1 MLPYLGCMLTN
12 QLTFNPLNL
21 KHVIRLFIGLL
32 LFSTMSLA
40 QSVTVSSPSNGA
52 TTSSPVHFVGS
63 ADGGGFPATA
73 IRIYVDNQSV
83 YNTNSASL
91 DTLVPMA
98 AGNHFVVVQA
108 WNSTGQVFKNSMNI
122 TVSGTTT
129 PGAAGVSVSSPADGS
144 NVGSPVQ
151 FAASAT
157 PNSGRVIMAMRL
169 YVDSNSAYAVNASSL
184 STSLGLANGG
194 HFIVI
199 QAWDNTGAVYK
210 KALNINVG
218 SNPNPSPTPNPTP
231 APTPPPN
238 SPYQANLNAT
248 GQWISAN
255 SIAPDGAILYGSSK
269 INPYFSNLAAI
280 GMTKNPANY
289 QQVQNWMQWYIN
301 HLNWP
306 DKWGVYGTTYDYD
319 YNNGAETSLNDA
331 DSTDSYAATFLSV
344 AWAYY
349 STGDPNA
356 QSFVKTLAY
365 QLDAIGQVIV
375 LTQNSDGL
383 TWAKPDYQIKYLMD
397 NCEAYRG
404 LRDLAQLFGSAF
416 NDAGKQQYYNAKAD
430 LMLQGINGMWMNGAW
445 AVYKD
450 GIDRLIGPNMG
461 TWYPDASSQMFPVMQ
476 DVISPSDPRSK
487 QVYNQLLSAWP
498 GWANLSFN
506 SQDPFPWV
514 MIADA
519 AAVMGDTGRVN
530 TYISNIQNQYV
541 NNGFPWP
548 FYSMEAGWFM
558 RLNAYMLGR
567 RPN

>member
-1 MLPYLGCMLTN
+1 MFKKQTN
-12 QLTFNPLNL
+12 FKPFNL
-21 KHVIRLFIGLL
+21 KNVVRVFTGLL
-32 LFSTMSLA
+32 LFSTISFA
-40 QSVTVSSPSNGA
+40 QSVSVSSPSNGA
-52 TTSSPVHFVGS
+52 TVSSPVHFVGS
-63 ADGGGFPATA
+63 ADGGSFPATA
-73 IRIYVDNQSV
+73 VRVYVDGQSM
-83 YNTNSASL
+83 YTTNSASV
-91 DTLVPMA
+91 DTFVPIS

-108 WNSTGQVFKNSMNI
+108 WNSAGQVFKSPMNLI
-122 TVSGTTT
+122 VSNAT
-129 PGAAGVSVSSPADGS
+129 PTPTPTSGGAGVSVSSPANGAS
-144 NVGSPVQ
+144 TGSPVQ
-151 FAASAT
+151 FVASAT
-157 PNSGRVIMAMRL
+157 PNSGHVIMAMRI
-169 YVDSNSAYAVNASSL
+169 YVDSNSAFAVNASSL
-184 STSLGLANGG
+184 NTSLGLASGG
-194 HFIVI
+194 HSVVI
-199 QAWDNTGAVYK
+199 QAWDNTGTVYK
-210 KALNINVG
+210 KALSINVG
-218 SNPNPSPTPNPTP
+218 PNPNPTP
-231 APTPPPN
+231 SPQPTPPPN
-238 SPYQANLNAT
+238 SPYQANINAT

-255 SIAPDGAILYGSSK
+255 SIAPDGAILFGSSK

-280 GMTKNPANY
+280 GMTKSPGNY
-289 QQVQNWMQWYIN
+289 QQVQNWMQWYVN

-344 AWAYY
+344 AWAFY
-349 STGDPNA
+349 STGDANA
-356 QSFVKTLAY
+356 QSYVKTLGY

-375 LTQNSDGL
+375 QTQNSDGL

-404 LRDLAQLFGSAF
+404 LRDLALVFGNAF
-416 NDAGKQQYYNAKAD
+416 NDAGKQQYYDAKAD
-430 LMLQGINGMWMNGAW
+430 LMLQGIQGMWMNGSW

-450 GIDRLIGPNMG
+450 GIDRLIGPSLG

-476 DVISPSDPRSK
+476 GVIPPSDPRSK
-487 QVYNQLLSAWP
+487 QVYDQLLSAWP
-498 GWANLSFN
+498 GWATLSFN

-530 TYISNIQNQYV
+530 TYINTIQNQYV
-541 NNGFPWP
+541 KNGFPWP

>member
-1 MLPYLGCMLTN
+1 MFKN
-12 QLTFNPLNL
+12 QSIFNPLNL
-21 KHVIRLFIGLL
+21 KNVVRLFIGLF
-32 LFSTMSLA
+32 LFSTLSLA
-40 QSVTVSSPSNGA
+40 QSVSVSSPSNGA
-52 TTSSPVHFVGS
+52 TISSPVHFVGS
-63 ADGGGFPATA
+63 ANGGSFPATA

-108 WNSTGQVFKNSMNI
+108 WNSSGQVFKNPMNI
-122 TVSGTTT
+122 TVSGVT
-129 PGAAGVSVSSPADGS
+129 PTGTPGVSVSSPADGS

-151 FAASAT
+151 FMASAT
-157 PNSGRVIMAMRL
+157 PSQGRVIAAMRI
-169 YVDSNSAYAVNASSL
+169 YADSQSAFTVNASSL
-184 STSLGLANGG
+184 NTSLSLANGG

-210 KALNINVG
+210 KVLNINVG
-218 SNPNPSPTPNPTP
+218 SNPNPNPSPTPVPSPTP
-231 APTPPPN
+231 APN

-255 SIAPDGAILYGSSK
+255 SLAPDGAILFGSSK

-280 GMTKNPANY
+280 GMTRNPANY
-289 QQVQNWMQWYIN
+289 SQVQSWMQWYIN

-306 DKWGVYGTTYDYD
+306 DKWGLYGTTYDYD

-331 DSTDSYAATFLSV
+331 DSTDSYAATFLSL

-349 STGDPNA
+349 STGDANA
-356 QSFVKTLAY
+356 QSYVKTLAY
-365 QLDAIGQVIV
+365 QLDAIGAV
-375 LTQNSDGL
+375 LVQTQNPDGL

-404 LRDLAQLFGSAF
+404 LRDLASLFGTAF
-416 NDAGKQQYYNAKAD
+416 NDATKQQFYNAKAD
-430 LMLQGINGMWMNGAW
+430 LMLQGIQGLWMNGTW

-450 GIDRLIGPNMG
+450 GIDRLIGPSWG
-461 TWYPDASSQMFPVMQ
+461 TWYPDATSQMFPVMQ
-476 DVISPSDPRSK
+476 DVISPSDPRSQ
-487 QVYNQLLSAWP
+487 QVYNQLLNAWP

-519 AAVMGDTGRVN
+519 AAAMGDTGRVN
-530 TYISNIQNQYV
+530 TYINNIQNQYV

-558 RLNAYMLGR
+558 RLNAYMMGR

>member
-1 MLPYLGCMLTN
+1 MFKKQTN
-12 QLTFNPLNL
+12 FKSLSLMNVVAVFT
-21 KHVIRLFIGLL
+21 GLL
-32 LFSTMSLA
+32 LFSTISFA
-40 QSVTVSSPSNGA
+40 QSISVSSPSDGA
-52 TTSSPVHFVGS
+52 TVSSPVHFVGS
-63 ADGGGFPATA
+63 ANGGSFPATA
-73 IRIYVDNQSV
+73 VRVYVDNQSM
-83 YNTNSASL
+83 YTTNSANL
-91 DTLVPMA
+91 DTLVAIP
-98 AGNHFVVVQA
+98 AGNHFVVVQG
-108 WNSTGQVFKNSMNI
+108 WNSAGQVFKSSMNLN
-122 TVSGTTT
+122 VSNAT
-129 PGAAGVSVSSPADGS
+129 PPPSPGGAGVSVASPANGAT
-144 NVGSPVQ
+144 VGSPAQ
-151 FAASAT
+151 FVASAT
-157 PNSGRVIMAMRL
+157 PNSGRVITAMRI
-169 YVDSNSAYAVNASSL
+169 YVDANSAFTVNASSL
-184 STSLGLANGG
+184 NTSLGLAAGS
-194 HFIVI
+194 HSVVV
-199 QAWDNTGAVYK
+199 QAWDNTGTVYK
-210 KALNINVG
+210 QALSVNV
-218 SNPNPSPTPNPTP
+218 SNS
-231 APTPPPN
+231 APPPN
-238 SPYQANLNAT
+238 SPYQANINAT

-255 SIAPDGAILYGSSK
+255 SIAPDGAILFGSSK

-280 GMTKNPANY
+280 GMTRNPANY

-306 DKWGVYGTTYDYD
+306 DKWGLLGTMYDYD
-319 YNNGAETSLNDA
+319 YNNGAETSLNNA

-349 STGDPNA
+349 STGDANA
-356 QSFVKTLAY
+356 QAYVKTLAY
-365 QLDAIGQVIV
+365 QLDAIGGVIV
-375 LTQNSDGL
+375 QTQQADGL

-404 LRDLAQLFGSAF
+404 LRDLALLFGNAF

-430 LMLQGINGMWMNGAW
+430 LMLQGIQGMWMNGTW

-487 QVYNQLLSAWP
+487 QVYDQLLNAWP

-519 AAVMGDTGRVN
+519 AAVMGDTGRVG
-530 TYISNIQNQYV
+530 TYINAIQNQYV
-541 NNGFPWP
+541 KNGFPWP

-558 RLNAYMLGR
+558 RLNAYMLGT

>member
-1 MLPYLGCMLTN
+1 MFKKQTN
-12 QLTFNPLNL
+12 FKSLSLMNVVAVFT
-21 KHVIRLFIGLL
+21 GLL
-32 LFSTMSLA
+32 LFSTISFA
-40 QSVTVSSPSNGA
+40 QSISVSSPSDGA
-52 TTSSPVHFVGS
+52 TVSSPVHFVGS
-63 ADGGGFPATA
+63 ANGGSFPATA
-73 IRIYVDNQSV
+73 VRVYVDNQSM
-83 YNTNSASL
+83 YTTNSANL
-91 DTLVPMA
+91 DTLVAIP
-98 AGNHFVVVQA
+98 AGNHFVVVQG
-108 WNSTGQVFKNSMNI
+108 WNSAGQIFKSSMNLN
-122 TVSGTTT
+122 VSNAT
-129 PGAAGVSVSSPADGS
+129 PPPSPGGAGVSVASPANGAT
-144 NVGSPVQ
+144 VGSPAQ
-151 FAASAT
+151 FVASAT
-157 PNSGRVIMAMRL
+157 PNSGRVITAMRI
-169 YVDSNSAYAVNASSL
+169 YVDANSAFTVNASSL
-184 STSLGLANGG
+184 NTSLGLAAGS
-194 HFIVI
+194 HSVVV
-199 QAWDNTGAVYK
+199 QAWDNTGTVYK
-210 KALNINVG
+210 QALSVNV
-218 SNPNPSPTPNPTP
+218 SNS
-231 APTPPPN
+231 APPPN
-238 SPYQANLNAT
+238 SPYQANINAT

-255 SIAPDGAILYGSSK
+255 SIAPDGAILFGSSK

-280 GMTKNPANY
+280 GMTRNPANY

-306 DKWGVYGTTYDYD
+306 DKWGLLGTMYDYD
-319 YNNGAETSLNDA
+319 YNNGAETSLNNA

-349 STGDPNA
+349 STGDANA
-356 QSFVKTLAY
+356 QAYVKTLAY
-365 QLDAIGQVIV
+365 QLDAIGGVIV
-375 LTQNSDGL
+375 QTQQADGL

-404 LRDLAQLFGSAF
+404 LRDLALLFGNAF

-430 LMLQGINGMWMNGAW
+430 LMLQGIQGMWMNGTW

-487 QVYNQLLSAWP
+487 QVYDQLLNAWP

-519 AAVMGDTGRVN
+519 AAVMGDTGRVG
-530 TYISNIQNQYV
+530 TYINAIQNQYV
-541 NNGFPWP
+541 KNGFPWP

-558 RLNAYMLGR
+558 RLNAYMLGT

>member
-1 MLPYLGCMLTN
+1 MFKKQT
-12 QLTFNPLNL
+12 TFNL
-21 KHVIRLFIGLL
+21 KNVIRVFTGLL
-32 LFSTMSLA
+32 LFSTMTFA
-40 QSVTVSSPSNGA
+40 QSVSVASPSNGA
-52 TTSSPVHFVGS
+52 TVSSPVHFAAS
-63 ADGGGFPATA
+63 ADGGSFPATA
-73 IRIYVDNQSV
+73 IRIYVDGQSM
-83 YNTNSASL
+83 YTTNSANL
-91 DTLVPMA
+91 DTMVSIPN
-98 AGNHFVVVQA
+98 GNHLVVVQA
-108 WNSTGQVFKNSMNI
+108 WNSAGQVFKNSMNLS
-122 TVSGTTT
+122 VSNAPPAPSPT
-129 PGAAGVSVSSPADGS
+129 PAPTPGGAAGVTVSSPANGA

-151 FAASAT
+151 FVASAVPT
-157 PNSGRVIMAMRL
+157 SGRVIAAMRI
-169 YVDSNSAYAVNASSL
+169 YVDSSSAFTVNASSL
-184 STSLGLANGG
+184 NTSLGLAAGG
-194 HFIVI
+194 HSVVI
-199 QAWDNTGAVYK
+199 QAWDNTGAVYR
-210 KALNINVG
+210 KALSINVG
-218 SNPNPSPTPNPTP
+218 SNPQ
-231 APTPPPN
+231 PTPPPN
-238 SPYQANLNAT
+238 SPYQANINAT

-280 GMTKNPANY
+280 GMTRNSANY

-306 DKWGVYGTTYDYD
+306 DKWGLYGTTYDYD

-349 STGDPNA
+349 STGDANA
-356 QSFVKTLAY
+356 QAYVKTLAY
-365 QLDAIGQVIV
+365 QLDAIGQVLV
-375 LTQNSDGL
+375 QTQNSDGL

-404 LRDLAQLFGSAF
+404 LRDLALLFGSAF
-416 NDAGKQQYYNAKAD
+416 NDIGKQQAYNAKAD
-430 LMLQGINGMWMNGAW
+430 LMLQGIQGMWTNGTW

-461 TWYPDASSQMFPVMQ
+461 VWYPDASSQMFPVMQ
-476 DVISPSDPRSK
+476 GVIPPSDARSQ
-487 QVYNQLLSAWP
+487 QVYNQLLNAWP

-519 AAVMGDTGRVN
+519 AAVMGDTGRVGA
-530 TYISNIQNQYV
+530 YINAIQNQYV
-541 NNGFPWP
+541 KNGFPWP

-558 RLNAYMLGR
+558 RLNAYMQGS